1 MAAAVAAG
9 RDMLIKKA
17 GTTIA
22 GIQVTSLSIDNTPI
36 DITTNDSIGIQKLMA
51 VSAKRSMTTTVS
63 GVETDGVLWAIA
75 MGTGSQLLTDLTFVQ
90 PAAGTTADVVTCD
103 WYMSNYKADGDG
115 LAGPVKFSATFMSS
129 GSWVAA

>member
-17 GTTIA
+17 TVAIA
-22 GIQVTSLSIDNTPI
+22 GIKVTGLSVDNTPI
-36 DITTNDSIGIQKLMA
+36 DITSNDSVGIQKLMA
-51 VSAKRSMTTTVS
+51 VSAKRAMTINVS

-90 PAAGTTADVVTCD
+90 PAAGSTADVVTCD
-103 WYMSNYKADGDG
+103 WYMSNYKADGDT
-115 LAGPVKFSATFMSS
+115 ADAVQFSATFMSS